1 MAYKALSSAAMELNA
16 SGIAETARIEAIV
29 EANALFNIF
38 LIIITFS
45 FNKNSFYHLSYTF
58 KKELTTMK
66 AEGSPSVLIEYT
78 SQIRIEINSLHLNYN
93 VHISGCQ

>member
-38 LIIITFS
+38 S
-45 FNKNSFYHLSYTF
+45 
-58 KKELTTMK
+58 
-66 AEGSPSVLIEYT
+66 
-78 SQIRIEINSLHLNYN
+78 
-93 VHISGCQ
+93 